1 MKMFMKKAGAG
12 VPSANR
18 ITLLRDA
25 NGDGMAEVKTPF
37 ITDLYSPF
45 GMALVGSTLY
55 VANAD
60 AVVAFPYTPGATRID
75 TAPRKVAGLPAGRHP
90 HWTTS
95 LVANRAGSRPSVGV
109 GYTRHIAAPGLGEA
123 VNPPAQP
130 ENQPT
135 T

>member
-1 MKMFMKKAGAG
+1 MRISDWSSDVCSADL

-37 ITDLYSPF
+37 ITDLYSPS

-60 AVVAFPYTPGATRID
+60 AVVAFPSSEERRVGKECARPVCYRWSPDHLTTNP
-75 TAPRKVAGLPAGRHP
+75 TA
-90 HWTTS
+90 
-95 LVANRAGSRPSVGV
+95 
-109 GYTRHIAAPGLGEA
+109 
-123 VNPPAQP
+123 
-130 ENQPT
+130 
-135 T
+135 

>member
-60 AVVAFPYTPGATRID
+60 AVVAFPSTPGATRID
-75 TAPRKVAGLPAGRHP
+75 TAPRKIAGLTAGRTH
-90 HWTTS
+90 HWTKTHLPHREDRKS
-95 LVANRAGSRPSVGV
+95 G
-109 GYTRHIAAPGLGEA
+109 GEG
-123 VNPPAQP
+123 
-130 ENQPT
+130 
-135 T
+135 